1 MKNRKIPGL
10 NIRKRDQRAK
20 YTERNRPVFWR
31 PIGECMEPRP
41 QQQKPSPDKQKKTTT
56 TNTTSIATMEL
67 DRLAQFTELMT
78 LDEMG
83 NTQRN
88 LINK

>member
-1 MKNRKIPGL
+1 
-10 NIRKRDQRAK
+10 
-20 YTERNRPVFWR
+20 
-31 PIGECMEPRP
+31 MEPRP

-56 TNTTSIATMEL
+56 TNTTSIATVEL

-88 LINK
+88 LINE